1 MDIWNILRYSI
12 HFCLALE
19 KMFGFRENVSVAIL
33 DHRSTLLIFNPL
45 HLMFITIFFLEQSHV
60 FVIFNPFL
68 DDINRRFYSSV
79 NNLFS
84 TTTICVL
91 NHQSI
96 NSVIIIV
103 VLIIGRLFEPLL
115 NDMARHRVSQVH
127 RPQKAP
133 SVSPRERI
141 DLALSGM
148 RSLSIVYI

>member
-1 MDIWNILRYSI
+1 
-12 HFCLALE
+12 
-19 KMFGFRENVSVAIL
+19 MFL
-33 DHRSTLLIFNPL
+33 
-45 HLMFITIFFLEQSHV
+45 
-60 FVIFNPFL
+60 IFNPFL
-68 DDINRRFYSSV
+68 DEIDRRFYSPV

-91 NHQSI
+91 YHQSI

-103 VLIIGRLFEPLL
+103 VLIIGRLFEPVL
-115 NDMARHRVSQVH
+115 NDYARQRVSQVH

-133 SVSPRERI
+133 SVSLRERI